1 MPFNDHSH
9 ISVLDLENT
18 LYKEKWVA
26 FVSEDMAIPL
36 SVILGA
42 HHCIEQLN
50 KLPAVADAWAT
61 GKNVINHFVGK
72 PQVTEI
78 PS

>member
-9 ISVLDLENT
+9 ISALDLENP

-72 PQVTEI
+72 PQITEI
-78 PS
+78 PG

>member
-9 ISVLDLENT
+9 ISAEDLANV

-26 FVSEDMAIPL
+26 FVSEDMITPV

>member
-9 ISVLDLENT
+9 ISVLDLENV

-26 FVSEDMAIPL
+26 FVSEDMAIPV

-42 HHCIEQLN
+42 HHSLEGLN
-50 KLPAVADAWAT
+50 TLPAVAAAWNS
-61 GKNVINHFVGK
+61 GKNVINHFIGK
-72 PQVTEI
+72 PTATEI
-78 PS
+78 PN

>member
-9 ISVLDLENT
+9 ISAEDLANV

-26 FVSEDMAIPL
+26 FISEDMTTPV

-42 HHCIEQLN
+42 HHSLEALN
-50 KLPAVADAWAT
+50 TLPDVAAAWT
-61 GKNVINHFVGK
+61 SGKNVINHFIGK
-72 PQVTEI
+72 PTVTEV

>member
-9 ISVLDLENT
+9 ISALDLENP

-26 FVSEDMAIPL
+26 FVSEDKDVPV

-42 HHCIEQLN
+42 HHCLETLN
-50 KLPAVADAWAT
+50 KIPVVADAWAA
-61 GKNVINHFVGK
+61 GKNVINHFIGK

-78 PS
+78 PG

>member
-9 ISVLDLENT
+9 ISVLDLENV

-26 FVSEDMAIPL
+26 FVSEDMDIPV

-42 HHCIEQLN
+42 HHSLEGLN
-50 KLPAVADAWAT
+50 TLPAVADAWNS
-61 GKNVINHFVGK
+61 GKNVINHFIGK
-72 PQVTEI
+72 PTATEI
-78 PS
+78 PN

>member
-9 ISVLDLENT
+9 ISAEDLANV

-26 FVSEDMAIPL
+26 FVSEDMATPV
-36 SVILGA
+36 STILGA

-50 KLPAVADAWAT
+50 TLPAVATAWAAK
-61 GKNVINHFVGK
+61 KNVINHFIGK
-72 PQVTEI
+72 PTATEV